1 MSKRTCAAAVAAM
14 LMPMLADAASHDL
27 ATFVGEYDLDRN
39 GSVSMEEFQ
48 KERERRFAST
58 DTDHDG
64 RISKQEYLDEFH
76 ARLMF
81 SKPDAAAIEKQM
93 KQTEVRFGVLDV
105 NKDGAISP
113 AEYTH
118 SGWGMF
124 DEHDYNKDGAVSLAD
139 KNGASPPAAG

>member
-1 MSKRTCAAAVAAM
+1 MNMNKRFASACGAVV
-14 LMPMLADAASHDL
+14 LLPMLAQAASHDL

-48 KERERRFAST
+48 KERERRFAAT

-64 RISKQEYLDEFH
+64 RISKAEYMDEFR

-81 SKPDAAAIEKQM
+81 GKPDAATLDKQM
-93 KQTEVRFGVLDV
+93 QQTDVRFGVLDV

-113 AEYTH
+113 AEFIH
-118 SGWGMF
+118 SGWSMF
-124 DEHDYNKDGAVSLAD
+124 NEHDYSRDGAVSMAD
-139 KNGASPPAAG
+139 KHE

>member
-1 MSKRTCAAAVAAM
+1 MSSHIIRNASALLLLAVPLLAA
-14 LMPMLADAASHDL
+14 AASHDL
-27 ATFVGEYDLDRN
+27 ATFVGEYDLDAN

-48 KERERRFAST
+48 KERERRFAAT

-64 RISKQEYLDEFH
+64 RIAKGEYMDEFH

-81 SKPDAAAIEKQM
+81 SKPDAAAMEKQM

-105 NKDGAISP
+105 DKSGFISA
-113 AEYTH
+113 AEYFH

-124 DEHDYNKDGAVSLAD
+124 NEHDYNRDGAVSMAD
-139 KNGASPPAAG
+139 KQ

>member
-1 MSKRTCAAAVAAM
+1 MLKRTCAAAAAAL
-14 LMPMLADAASHDL
+14 LMPLLAGAASHDL
-27 ATFVGEYDLDRN
+27 ATFVGEYDLDAS

-64 RISKQEYLDEFH
+64 RISRQEYMDEFH

-81 SKPDAAAIEKQM
+81 GKPEAVAIEKQM
-93 KQTEVRFGVLDV
+93 KQTDVRFGVLDV

-113 AEYTH
+113 AEFIH

-139 KNGASPPAAG
+139 KH